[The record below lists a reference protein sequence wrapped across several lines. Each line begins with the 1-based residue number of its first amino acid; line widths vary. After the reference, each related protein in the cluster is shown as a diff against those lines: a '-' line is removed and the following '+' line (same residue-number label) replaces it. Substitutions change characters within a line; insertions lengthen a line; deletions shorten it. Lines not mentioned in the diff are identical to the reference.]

1 MSRLLLAH
9 IVDDMIYFGF
19 KVGHPS
25 AIVQDEGN
33 DNSDKHYGQYQTP
46 SQSGVRGIIFLVDL
60 CFGKRFV
67 ALFSSVSVTADASL
81 SRVTHEVTGTGAVAR
96 FHTVIAVEA
105 FRTYLVA
112 AISHPTGKADALSV
126 VLPALGVVLATA
138 LLATVWPVES
148 VGTHR
153 FTVGPGPSRRTLT
166 HARFMRTFATI
177 FAGTLQT
184 TLRPVGIRRAG
195 MFTRGSDVARSAGV
209 LSGYVIAGRIAMHR
223 PRATFLTAMTK
234 ESIRTGFIAI
244 STSPAP

>member
-1 MSRLLLAH
+1 
-9 IVDDMIYFGF
+9 MIYFGF

-126 VLPALGVVLATA
+126 VLPALGVILATA

-148 VGTHR
+148 VGTHC

-195 MFTRGSDVARSAGV
+195 MFTRGSNVTRSAGV

-244 STSPAP
+244 STGPAP